1 MSDPSNGT
9 PRYLGSGRRAAFR
22 YSQGCGHVVLAEMVW
37 ERTQKLAILKQK
49 VILKRNMKKVW
60 ERRSH
65 AFPSTTPLI
74 VVVGS

>member
-1 MSDPSNGT
+1 
-9 PRYLGSGRRAAFR
+9 
-22 YSQGCGHVVLAEMVW
+22 MVW

-65 AFPSTTPLI
+65 AFPLTTPLI